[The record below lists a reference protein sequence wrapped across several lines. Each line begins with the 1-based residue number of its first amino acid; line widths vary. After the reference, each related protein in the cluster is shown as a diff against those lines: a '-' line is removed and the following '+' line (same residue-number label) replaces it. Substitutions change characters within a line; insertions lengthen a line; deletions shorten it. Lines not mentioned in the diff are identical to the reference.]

1 MITLF
6 SVAVHL
12 LFKSKSSTCHLD
24 PLLWPSE
31 AEASLACMIHK
42 LQLGC
47 INVCSDVCEAFEDSR
62 CYKLLMKRS
71 FRRSVIRS
79 CEGLSAGDGSGHSPP
94 VWCHWTPVYER
105 CFSLCSRDVFIGHQ
119 TILRPWTE
127 VKQCLV
133 LVTGPLMF
141 TQSHSLRKLCVNV
154 FLFL

>member
-31 AEASLACMIHK
+31 AEASLTCMIHK

-62 CYKLLMKRS
+62 CYWLLLKHS

-79 CEGLSAGDGSGHSPP
+79 CEGLSAGDGSGHSPAVMSLNTCVRALLQP
-94 VWCHWTPVYER
+94 LQSWCVYR
-105 CFSLCSRDVFIGHQ
+105 TSDNPASMDRSQTVFSLGHRSSDVH
-119 TILRPWTE
+119 TE
-127 VKQCLV
+127 S
-133 LVTGPLMF
+133 
-141 TQSHSLRKLCVNV
+141 QSEETLC
-154 FLFL
+154 